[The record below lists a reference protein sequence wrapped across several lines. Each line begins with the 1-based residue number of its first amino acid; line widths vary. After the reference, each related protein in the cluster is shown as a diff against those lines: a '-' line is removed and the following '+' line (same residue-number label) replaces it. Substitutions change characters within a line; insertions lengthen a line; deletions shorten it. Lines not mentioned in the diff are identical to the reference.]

1 MDLGLRRG
9 RRRTH
14 VASGDRQ
21 FRREEEENGGKI
33 DVAHGDL
40 HVKSVFVSFVVQ
52 RETYY
57 IGNPANNVGKNEGS
71 FREHVA
77 ASHAVYSDG
86 DHVGNVEHDDRGGD
100 DGIECAD
107 LVSLTLNKRMRI
119 ERHT

>member
-1 MDLGLRRG
+1 MRRG
-9 RRRTH
+9 RKRTH

-40 HVKSVFVSFVVQ
+40 HAQSVFVSFVVQ
-52 RETYY
+52 GETYY

-86 DHVGNVEHDDRGGD
+86 DDVGNVEHDDRGGD
-100 DGIECAD
+100 DGIECAG
-107 LVSLTLNKRMRI
+107 LVSLTLN
-119 ERHT
+119 

>member
-9 RRRTH
+9 GRRTH

-40 HVKSVFVSFVVQ
+40 HVQSVSVCFVVQ
-52 RETYY
+52 GETYD

-71 FREHVA
+71 LREHVA
-77 ASHAVYSDG
+77 ASHAVYCDG
-86 DHVGNVEHDDRGGD
+86 DHIGNVEHDDRGGD
-100 DGIECAD
+100 DGVECAGR
-107 LVSLTLNKRMRI
+107 VSLTLNERREIK
-119 ERHT
+119 RHT